1 MNPGKGAQGDLG
13 VPGLGMKCPAG
24 LGDKEGFPSQR
35 SRVKAGGGLLLG
47 FVVGEELPEK
57 SV

>member
-24 LGDKEGFPSQR
+24 LGDKEGFPGQR
-35 SRVKAGGGLLLG
+35 SRVKAGGGAPVRVCG
-47 FVVGEELPEK
+47 GEEPPEK